1 MNDANENYQIKTVTI
16 ASMAMPFTIQTVS
29 YPNRPYPYE
38 ITKQAIQ
45 YLQTYLDQIDQ
56 DFSPF
61 KNNSLVSRF
70 QNNQLL
76 PSEFTDQ
83 FQEVLGLTTMFRD
96 LTEGAFDPYFDNH
109 YDPTG
114 LVKGWAIQ
122 HGFDF
127 FLKPLLQ
134 QDSIVAIALNGAGD
148 MQLNTKE
155 NNPFQWHVGI
165 ENPADPQSI
174 IREITIQN
182 GAIATSGF
190 SKRGQHIK
198 RISPDDSLTQATI
211 IANELIVA
219 DVMATTA
226 IAMER
231 QKFEAFANK
240 QNLHGLLIT
249 NTSQQINF

>member
-1 MNDANENYQIKTVTI
+1 
-16 ASMAMPFTIQTVS
+16 MA
-29 YPNRPYPYE
+29 R
-38 ITKQAIQ
+38 
-45 YLQTYLDQIDQ
+45 
-56 DFSPF
+56 
-61 KNNSLVSRF
+61 R
-70 QNNQLL
+70 
-76 PSEFTDQ
+76 
-83 FQEVLGLTTMFRD
+83 
-96 LTEGAFDPYFDNH
+96 
-109 YDPTG
+109 
-114 LVKGWAIQ
+114 
-122 HGFDF
+122 
-127 FLKPLLQ
+127 
-134 QDSIVAIALNGAGD
+134 
-148 MQLNTKE
+148 
-155 NNPFQWHVGI
+155 I